1 MSFIEK
7 NCSLKTLRSVSD
19 RLSGFSC
26 GDSDLDEFFKK
37 DARKYE
43 YELFGKT
50 YCFQH
55 KDGEIACLFTVSNG
69 GIQSRQ
75 MKNNMRRKIAQ
86 AKRLIHNYPSVLI
99 GRLAV
104 SDKFQEKN
112 VGSEV
117 LDFLKIWFSDSHNK
131 TGYRF
136 LAVDAYNSEG
146 VIRFYARNRF
156 DFIFKSEGEERKSL
170 HLLESEPLRT
180 RMMCFDLFQHS
191 ISVEDNDKLSL

>member
-1 MSFIEK
+1 MSFIEE

-86 AKRLIHNYPSVLI
+86 AKRLIHC
-99 GRLAV
+99 
-104 SDKFQEKN
+104 
-112 VGSEV
+112 
-117 LDFLKIWFSDSHNK
+117 
-131 TGYRF
+131 RF